1 MDSNPNEVPENICW
15 EVDKLF
21 AEIRNDLYV
30 NHFGELVQ
38 GFNGMLSQRAYMEAI
53 EQVAKKRGMDEKE
66 VRSIYFQYGT
76 TSNEEDISHDQ
87 TSH

>member
-38 GFNGMLSQRAYMEAI
+38 GFNAVSYTHLTLPTILR
-53 EQVAKKRGMDEKE
+53 V
-66 VRSIYFQYGT
+66 
-76 TSNEEDISHDQ
+76 
-87 TSH
+87 